1 MSTLSQFAGGN
12 DRFRLKI
19 KNGPYLDEYIPAS
32 SNIHIRDFTAQND
45 SLMISM
51 TQGDVLIGKRVDQL
65 YPAVLY
71 NLITQTNNRD
81 YFIGG
86 DPYAD
91 VTSIN
96 RAGIGVY
103 ASASQYFLYRAPS
116 GRIPQV
122 TFDGGP
128 STGYSAT
135 VANADPQNLHDV
147 GFARFMYTSNNQL
160 FYIHW
165 LSSNDNLHVFGWNTA
180 TLQFETQPYTYG
192 GAKTSIFS
200 ASGSLNGTDNGPNN
214 IQVCTAPEI
223 DPSTGNIFMLARRGS
238 TDWFRIQYSVSTGNW
253 TVLDV
258 TTIPANFANT
268 AAASCLAIDNTGSN
282 MLLTV
287 GFGITRTPGTA
298 DPSAISYWNSAD
310 GGNTWTQRDLAGTNI
325 VMRQAGYAN
334 GKFYSINTSSTNSSF
349 GDLVSVDTADLG
361 TPSSWVFEQTDIS
374 QCVFLRNN
382 GLGTACYVSTGGL
395 INQARRFQP
404 QHGILR
410 LTGNS

>member
-1 MSTLSQFAGGN
+1 
-12 DRFRLKI
+12 
-19 KNGPYLDEYIPAS
+19 
-32 SNIHIRDFTAQND
+32 
-45 SLMISM
+45 
-51 TQGDVLIGKRVDQL
+51 
-65 YPAVLY
+65 
-71 NLITQTNNRD
+71 
-81 YFIGG
+81 
-86 DPYAD
+86 
-91 VTSIN
+91 
-96 RAGIGVY
+96 
-103 ASASQYFLYRAPS
+103 
-116 GRIPQV
+116 
-122 TFDGGP
+122 
-128 STGYSAT
+128 
-135 VANADPQNLHDV
+135 
-147 GFARFMYTSNNQL
+147 MYTSNNQL